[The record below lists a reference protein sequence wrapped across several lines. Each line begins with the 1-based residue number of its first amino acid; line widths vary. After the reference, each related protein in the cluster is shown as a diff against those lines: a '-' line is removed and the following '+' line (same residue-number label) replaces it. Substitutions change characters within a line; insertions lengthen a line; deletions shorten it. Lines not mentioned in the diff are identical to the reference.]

1 MSDSVELHCPQ
12 CTYATVCGT
21 TSMIGWL
28 RRARLLKRDVTPE
41 LDLLAELFRASAGKF
56 ACPDCGAV
64 GLAVRDVDDGDDEA
78 WGMARKCDGCG
89 RPIPR
94 ERVEALPNVRLC
106 VACQSGDDRG
116 EAAGERDFCPRCGSV
131 MVVRQSGGA
140 GLARYALVCPAC
152 RK

>member
-1 MSDSVELHCPQ
+1 L
-12 CTYATVCGT
+12 
-21 TSMIGWL
+21 L
-28 RRARLLKRDVTPE
+28 RRDVTPE

-56 ACPDCGAV
+56 ACPECSAV
-64 GLAVRDVDDGDDEA
+64 GLAVRAVDDDGDDEA

-89 RPIPR
+89 QPIPK

-116 EAAGERDFCPRCGSV
+116 ETPGEREFCPRCGSV
-131 MVVRQSGGA
+131 MVVRQSRGA

-152 RK
+152 SK